1 MYIDNID
8 ICACIKQIILLLLYL
23 IGKFMHAVF
32 VLLFNHLLTL
42 SPCLLKTC
50 PMCFL
55 IALTYMYPGTY
66 FLRYYFVELLGLFF
80 LSMVYFL
87 YLQDVVQSLK
97 EKLNIKRVQHFNLVL
112 QNMKSHGPCQMTLL
126 QEHETLAEVGGQ
138 TPLMLSLL
146 LMSI

>member
-66 FLRYYFVELLGLFF
+66 FLRYYFVALLGLFF

-112 QNMKSHGPCQMTLL
+112 QNMKSHGPSQMTLL
-126 QEHETLAEVGGQ
+126 QEHETLAEVGCQ